1 MSDEPRTDNLHD
13 LYAAMERDAER
24 SLMRFC
30 AGVTVG
36 IAIGAAMFLLGQWL
50 A

>member
-1 MSDEPRTDNLHD
+1 MSEDHRTDNLHD
-13 LYAAMERDAER
+13 LYDAMERDAER
-24 SLMRFC
+24 SLLRFC

-36 IAIGAAMFLLGQWL
+36 IAIGAAAFLLGQWL